1 MIYSHNIIDNNE
13 VVMIVSVDDVNWYT
27 MYPDYSVQY
36 KRKDGDKIVV
46 HLLRNGYKHP
56 VIKANPFKRT
66 RRKWY

>member
-1 MIYSHNIIDNNE
+1 
-13 VVMIVSVDDVNWYT
+13 MIVSVDDVNWYT

-46 HLLRNGYKHP
+46 HLIRNGYRHP

-66 RRKWY
+66 RRK